1 MSRFVTIHYDPEK
14 WVELNKRPN
23 RKKLVTITDGQSE
36 STNTSRNSV
45 DLTPSKM
52 VTFKFGSRA
61 KSREVS
67 TSPTKRIS
75 SPTLAA
81 LRNLHKNGNNI
92 NTVNR
97 SRSASPPVEFQ
108 RSETP
113 NIDDSLTAMSMYQN
127 FVMEQKTEQEV
138 LEADWFDDLKR
149 VAQRL
154 HFLREAYKIVQ
165 SVHRKKLEV
174 KQSSTP
180 EAENEAGE
188 VVGNLVV
195 EEEEGVTTPAGI
207 DVEEEESSRRRES
220 VGDHL
225 SLDLLNVPGITI
237 SPLVSEADQDEEDIT
252 SSQPGTSPIKQS
264 GGENDSTGDNIM
276 LSGRRRNFIGS
287 NENSIYKK
295 ENDNLDLDVGSLQD
309 NDNDS
314 IDGGNSSSNF
324 ETPMEH
330 ISGMY

>member
-23 RKKLVTITDGQSE
+23 RKKLVTISDGQSD
-36 STNTSRNSV
+36 SPNQSRNSV

-81 LRNLHKNGNNI
+81 LRNLHKNGNNL

-97 SRSASPPVEFQ
+97 SRSTSPPVEFQ

-138 LEADWFDDLKR
+138 LEADWFEDLKR

-180 EAENEAGE
+180 EGENEAIE
-188 VVGNLVV
+188 EVGNLAA
-195 EEEEGVTTPAGI
+195 EEEEDVTTPAAI
-207 DVEEEESSRRRES
+207 DEVVESSRRRGSAGE
-220 VGDHL
+220 HL
-225 SLDLLNVPGITI
+225 NHDLLNVPGITI
-237 SPLVSEADQDEEDIT
+237 SPLVLEADQDEEDIN
-252 SSQPGTSPIKQS
+252 SSQLDTSPIKQS
-264 GGENDSTGDNIM
+264 GANDSTVDNIM
-276 LSGRRRNFIGS
+276 LSGRRRNLIGN

-295 ENDNLDLDVGSLQD
+295 DNDNLDLEVGSLQD